1 MVKNFILK
9 YIFIFKPKRKLP
21 NILTTK
27 IKKLVVDSILVI
39 LQKIIKFENK
49 HCKVMIEVYLF
60 ET

>member
-39 LQKIIKFENK
+39 LQKTIKTFK
-49 HCKVMIEVYLF
+49 H
-60 ET
+60 